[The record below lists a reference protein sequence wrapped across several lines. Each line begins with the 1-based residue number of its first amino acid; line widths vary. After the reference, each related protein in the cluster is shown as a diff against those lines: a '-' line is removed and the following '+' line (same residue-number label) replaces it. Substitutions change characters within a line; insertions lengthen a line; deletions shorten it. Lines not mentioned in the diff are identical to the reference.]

1 MRARRR
7 HGRAFH
13 ALKTPARPDAVDRA
27 VGGAAAEFLPQG
39 LQSPV
44 RRRDLPAASRMPSG
58 ATAASMLQQLGGSER
73 ACRSG
78 VWRHAYTNLNRHWLA
93 CGRRKL
99 RAVPSQGRMPMAPSA
114 MRHEQ
119 CSTCTQLAGQLSARR
134 WLADDTSEPGN
145 TSGSVAIVR
154 LPDEPKDWATLCGAE
169 GCPAFVRAPAGAMSH
184 AMKAN
189 AATLHLIL
197 DDESLEYIVWRPA

>member
-1 MRARRR
+1 MV
-7 HGRAFH
+7 
-13 ALKTPARPDAVDRA
+13 ALFIHSKHQRDPMQWIVLTVAQLPSSCLKACKALCV
-27 VGGAAAEFLPQG
+27 AAT
-39 LQSPV
+39 
-44 RRRDLPAASRMPSG
+44 LPAASRMPSG

-93 CGRRKL
+93 CGRLKL

-154 LPDEPKDWATLCGAE
+154 LPDEPKDWAALCCAE
-169 GCPAFVRAPAGAMSH
+169 GCPAFVRAPARAMSH

-197 DDESLEYIVWRPA
+197 DDESLEYVVWRPA